1 MDQPFD
7 VESRDSSFRPWRP
20 QNSHAEC
27 RTDVDASFRCKTDP
41 GSIPGG
47 CKAQRQHTWRLLFF
61 SSRAD
66 GVIDE

>member
-1 MDQPFD
+1 MDRPFD

-27 RTDVDASFRCKTDP
+27 RTDGDASFRCKTDP

-47 CKAQRQHTWRLLFF
+47 CNTQSVHLATSFF
-61 SSRAD
+61 FQSGGW